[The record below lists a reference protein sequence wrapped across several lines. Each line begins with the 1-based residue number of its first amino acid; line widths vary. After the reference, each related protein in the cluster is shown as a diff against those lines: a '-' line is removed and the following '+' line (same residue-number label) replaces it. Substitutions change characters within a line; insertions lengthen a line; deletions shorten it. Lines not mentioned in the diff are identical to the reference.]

1 MIEDNEHVNE
11 LRIQLQLLQ
20 EKLER
25 LNEKKVVLKRLMRL
39 LLLDPW
45 RKLVRHD
52 YHFLHQYDKNYSKS
66 NFKPYLLDYK
76 NKKCKDKPI
85 IFHLI
90 SNFKTGGASRVIVDI
105 AEYLSTDFEHIV
117 ITRYNPIPQNYEG
130 IQVIELCSIP
140 TQNEVKHLF
149 KLHAPVIVHTH
160 WSTRWSEEDSLW
172 QWYYSFYRYIEHK
185 KYPIVQN
192 VNVPVLPFFFKEVKC
207 VNVFVSNYVKQQFGF
222 LNQDNQVIYP
232 GSDFSFFSSNQTK
245 VSSKKMVG
253 MVYRLDNHK
262 LKKTS
267 IEPFISAVKQDK
279 EITVSIVGDGA
290 LKAYFIK
297 RIEEEGVGTNFVF
310 HSYVPYDRLPILYA
324 ELRLFVAP
332 VYEESFGQ
340 VTPFAMNMGI
350 GVVGYNTGAILEII
364 QDPTCVVETGD
375 VEGLAKL
382 IVNKVNDESFLTSKM
397 TQNRQLA
404 SQFAMEY
411 MVEAYRNIYNELIIA

>member
-1 MIEDNEHVNE
+1 MTDDNKHVNE

-25 LNEKKVVLKRLMRL
+25 LNDKKVILKRLMRL

-66 NFKPYLLDYK
+66 SFKPYLLDYK
-76 NKKCKDKPI
+76 NGKSKGKPI

-90 SNFKTGGASRVIVDI
+90 SNFKTGGASKIIVDI
-105 AEYLSTDFEHIV
+105 AEYLSTDFEHII

-130 IQVIELCSIP
+130 IQVMELCSIP
-140 TQNEVKHLF
+140 TQKEVKHLF
-149 KLHAPVIVHTH
+149 KLYAPVIVHTH

-172 QWYYSFYRYIEHK
+172 QWYYSFYRYIEHT

-192 VNVPVLPFFFKEVKC
+192 VNVPVFPFLFRQTKS
-207 VNVFVSNYVKQQFGF
+207 VNVFVSQYVKQYFGF
-222 LNQDNQVIYP
+222 LNQDNRVVYP
-232 GSDFSFFSSNQTK
+232 GSDFSFFSSSTLKSLPPKK
-245 VSSKKMVG
+245 VG
-253 MVYRLDNHK
+253 LVYRLDDHK
-262 LKKTS
+262 LKKAS
-267 IEPFISAVKQDK
+267 IEPFILAVKQDK

-297 RIEEEGVGTNFVF
+297 RIEEEGVVNNFVF
-310 HSYVPYDRLPILYA
+310 HSYVPYDQLPSLYA

-364 QDPTCVVETGD
+364 QDSTCVVETGD
-375 VEGLAKL
+375 VEGLARL
-382 IVNKVNDESFLTSKM
+382 IVNKVNNQSFLTSKLI
-397 TQNRQLA
+397 QNKQLA
-404 SQFAMEY
+404 AQFAMEY